1 MTAHEKKKI
10 EKEALD
16 AIRNSAAGKFF
27 KTALRNWVGGSAVSL
42 AILIIW
48 TGRGLFDEI
57 KTSTSTNNRQDTT
70 IAQQSVSLRILTD
83 SNTAHGKRL
92 WTISGDTLFIAQAA
106 TKPKRPH
113 VNGPSVT
120 EEE

>member
-16 AIRNSAAGKFF
+16 AMKSSAAGKFF
-27 KTALRNWVGGSAVSL
+27 KKAIRNWVGGSAVGL

-57 KTSTSTNNRQDTT
+57 KTSTATNDKQDSK
-70 IAQQSVSLRILTD
+70 ILLLTD
-83 SNTAHGKRL
+83 SSAAHGKRL

-106 TKPKRPH
+106 IKPKRPH
-113 VNGPSVT
+113 VSPYGSSVT